1 MSRRG
6 GAVAVALVAAAAL
19 AGGGA
24 CKATLTPGGLYDLA
38 KGIKDA
44 KKELTPE
51 NEYYLGRAV
60 GTKILANA
68 DYRYEDEDGWQS
80 GRLSST
86 TAYVNAVGNV
96 VAFAAMG
103 APRDGDRPSPLAGW
117 HFVILDDE
125 SINAFA
131 APGGYV
137 FVTSGAIH
145 QARSED
151 ELAAILAHEVAH
163 VVRGHA
169 IGSIQKSRMSGVM
182 KQFLDSSV
190 ELDPEVEAQMASVFG
205 GSIDDIVD
213 GALVKGY
220 SKDTEFEADRV
231 GLAIMVAAGYD
242 PQAFVSYLR
251 TLASHQDTGSG
262 GFYATHPKA
271 SERIAKLEALVA
283 KQAPVRVPAIRVERF
298 EAAVSELP

>member
-1 MSRRG
+1 
-6 GAVAVALVAAAAL
+6 
-19 AGGGA
+19 
-24 CKATLTPGGLYDLA
+24 
-38 KGIKDA
+38 
-44 KKELTPE
+44 
-51 NEYYLGRAV
+51 
-60 GTKILANA
+60 
-68 DYRYEDEDGWQS
+68 
-80 GRLSST
+80 
-86 TAYVNAVGNV
+86 
-96 VAFAAMG
+96 
-103 APRDGDRPSPLAGW
+103 
-117 HFVILDDE
+117 
-125 SINAFA
+125 
-131 APGGYV
+131 
-137 FVTSGAIH
+137 
-145 QARSED
+145 
-151 ELAAILAHEVAH
+151 
-163 VVRGHA
+163 
-169 IGSIQKSRMSGVM
+169 
-182 KQFLDSSV
+182 
-190 ELDPEVEAQMASVFG
+190 MASVFG